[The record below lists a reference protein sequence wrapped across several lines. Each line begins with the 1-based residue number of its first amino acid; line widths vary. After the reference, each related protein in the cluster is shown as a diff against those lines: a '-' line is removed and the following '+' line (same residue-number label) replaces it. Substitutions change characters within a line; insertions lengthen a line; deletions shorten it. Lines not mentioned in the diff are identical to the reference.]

1 MGSSLLVLLTLL
13 AQQAAKQPAKP
24 APSPSASPS
33 PAATAPS
40 PAAPAPRDLLP
51 EYVIGPGDGLQLFVW
66 KEGELSRELHVR
78 VDGRITVPLLG
89 DVVADG
95 KTAMGL
101 ASELTTALSRYVE
114 SPLVNVIVGA
124 ANNAKI
130 YVIGEV
136 KNTGTMA
143 MTGRMTILHALAQSG
158 GFAQFADTNGILV
171 IRGKKVIKIN
181 YDKIKDGSDLSQN
194 ILLEIGDVVVV
205 P

>member
-1 MGSSLLVLLTLL
+1 MGSSLLLLLTLV
-13 AQQAAKQPAKP
+13 AQQPAKQAASP
-24 APSPSASPS
+24 APSPATPSPS
-33 PAATAPS
+33 PS
-40 PAAPAPRDLLP
+40 APAPRDLLP

-66 KEGELSRELHVR
+66 KEGELSRELKVR

-95 KTAMGL
+95 KTSMGL
-101 ASELTTALSRYVE
+101 AAELTTALSRYVE

-124 ANNAKI
+124 ANNSKI

-136 KNTGTMA
+136 KNTGTME

-158 GFAQFADTNGILV
+158 GFAQFADTDGILI
-171 IRGKKVIKIN
+171 IRGKKIIKVN
-181 YDKIKDGSDLSQN
+181 YNKIKDGSDLAQN
-194 ILLEIGDVVVV
+194 ILLEIGDVIVV